1 MYRTSR
7 NLMLL
12 CVVIFSLFIHKQIL
26 AEESR
31 GNVLKKE
38 VKTKSINQSGFI
50 FDLQKVDPKL
60 LADDVEKL
68 KGAFIERQSKLR
80 LQVEDKKL
88 GAGDAIIAVIMPGG
102 LFYAGYRK
110 QELEQAKS
118 DLTAV
123 TEEIVELSI
132 DLIALQNQL
141 ADRPLILAQRP

>member
-1 MYRTSR
+1 
-7 NLMLL
+7 MLL